1 MSRPEWLA
9 VRLQFIKGLNSPT
22 EAQRLLVELAE
33 RSELDKSDARVFD
46 QLMRMERINMKAD
59 EAKAETEKLLR
70 TRRLEQERA
79 RAKAHAELGAVV
91 EEVGFPLERDLLAGV
106 LLEALDR
113 LKADPALRTGWS
125 SRGVGQAKSSDA
137 DEKRADAA

>member
-9 VRLQFIKGLNSPT
+9 VRLQFIKGLNAPT

-33 RSELDKSDARVFD
+33 RQELEKSDARVFD

-70 TRRLEQERA
+70 ARRAEQEKA
-79 RAKAHAELGAVV
+79 RAKALAELGAVV
-91 EEVGFPLERDLLAGV
+91 DRVGFPLEPGLLAGV
-106 LLEALDR
+106 LLDALDR
-113 LKADPALRTGWS
+113 LKTDPASREGWI
-125 SRGVGQAKSSDA
+125 SRGAGHVAQNDDGEKKSDA
-137 DEKRADAA
+137 A

>member
-9 VRLQFIKGLNSPT
+9 VRLQFIKGLNAPT

-33 RSELDKSDARVFD
+33 RPELDKSDARVFD

-70 TRRLEQERA
+70 ARRLEQERA

-91 EEVGFPLERDLLAGV
+91 EQVGFPLERDLLAGV
-106 LLEALDR
+106 LLDALDR
-113 LKADPALRTGWS
+113 LKENPALRTGWI
-125 SRGVGQAKSSDA
+125 SRAAGQEKPSDA
-137 DEKRADAA
+137 DEKMADAA

>member
-9 VRLQFIKGLNSPT
+9 VRLQFIKALNTPT

-33 RSELDKSDARVFD
+33 RPELDKSDARVFD

-70 TRRLEQERA
+70 ARRVEQEKA

-91 EEVGFPLERDLLAGV
+91 EAVGFPLERDLLAGV
-106 LLEALDR
+106 LREALDR
-113 LKADPALRTGWS
+113 LNADPALRAGWVL
-125 SRGVGQAKSSDA
+125 RGAGQDKPSEA
-137 DEKRADAA
+137 DEKKADAA